1 MSWMIPYLTSRVYNG
16 IVFRPPTVGDMRGK
30 RQLGEVGPSLTSWAH
45 RELLP
50 LMFPLWP
57 MCIVLL
63 GLYPYKVDY

>member
-1 MSWMIPYLTSRVYNG
+1 
-16 IVFRPPTVGDMRGK
+16 MRGK